1 MGLRNEATFWAA
13 TRDEWERDR
22 WARSRVA
29 RGLETTLSPAH
40 VVKKG
45 PTRFR
50 GCRPALA
57 IQKLED
63 VKAVTNQASFRSEPL
78 VPWVASGS
86 DKGSSWSIRRRGE
99 RGRLI
104 SPGWS
109 APDSRNQVLD

>member
-1 MGLRNEATFWAA
+1 MPAFLQSSA
-13 TRDEWERDR
+13 
-22 WARSRVA
+22 
-29 RGLETTLSPAH
+29 GLETTLSPAH

-45 PTRFR
+45 PTRSR

-86 DKGSSWSIRRRGE
+86 DK
-99 RGRLI
+99 RLVMVNKKAWREGPI
-104 SPGWS
+104 
-109 APDSRNQVLD
+109 D